1 MPVAV
6 VVFLTILFI
15 AGVVL
20 MWEAR
25 TGRFTAATRQQESWR
40 AALFFL
46 ATVAGSAL
54 LIRSMGGTILLALV
68 FVPVTILS
76 LMRFVALA
84 RRRWQGAASFV
95 TLAFVLWAGL
105 WLGLYAVP
113 YPLDEGFFMEHIFH
127 LDGGP
132 GSRSI
137 DPAAGRPVR
146 V

>member
-6 VVFLTILFI
+6 TVFLAILLA
-15 AGVVL
+15 AGTVL

-25 TGRFTAATRQQESWR
+25 TGRFTASRRQESWR
-40 AALFFL
+40 VALFFL

-54 LIRSMGGTILLALV
+54 LIRSMGGTVLLALV
-68 FVPVTILS
+68 FIPVTVLS

-84 RRRWQGAASFV
+84 RRRWRGAASFAA
-95 TLAFVLWAGL
+95 LAVVLWGGL
-105 WLGLYAVP
+105 WLGLHAVP

-127 LDGGP
+127 LDGGT
-132 GSRSI
+132 GSQSI

>member
-1 MPVAV
+1 MPVTV
-6 VVFLTILFI
+6 IVFL
-15 AGVVL
+15 A
-20 MWEAR
+20 
-25 TGRFTAATRQQESWR
+25 
-40 AALFFL
+40 
-46 ATVAGSAL
+46 
-54 LIRSMGGTILLALV
+54 ILLALV

-84 RRRWQGAASFV
+84 RRRWSGAASFL

-146 V
+146 A

>member
-6 VVFLTILFI
+6 VAFLAILFI
-15 AGVVL
+15 AGIVL

-25 TGRFTAATRQQESWR
+25 TGRFTAASHQQEAWR
-40 AALFFL
+40 AVLFFL

-54 LIRSMGGTILLALV
+54 LIRSMGGTVLLALV
-68 FVPVTILS
+68 FIPVTVLS
-76 LMRFVALA
+76 LIRFVALA
-84 RRRWQGAASFV
+84 RRRFAGAASFFA
-95 TLAFVLWAGL
+95 LALVLWAGL

-127 LDGGP
+127 LDSGP